1 MIVFDSRNQVDETK
15 DIKHQTLY
23 YIIYRYVRCSEE
35 TEKHHIKN
43 YRLER
48 CLPNTGHTINKQL
61 NPNTYYNHFCASQA
75 DASFSKLRQIIN
87 SDLKNEYVGK
97 TQPWHGVQFVL
108 CAGVEEI
115 THASNDSNGS

>member
-61 NPNTYYNHFCASQA
+61 NPNTY
-75 DASFSKLRQIIN
+75 IITIFAL
-87 SDLKNEYVGK
+87 LKQTRAFQNYVK
-97 TQPWHGVQFVL
+97 
-108 CAGVEEI
+108 
-115 THASNDSNGS
+115 